1 MKKVFKTKKFC
12 RNLANV
18 VRVTLIILFWVIAIY
33 TVIIYSTNQTDAKN
47 PQFTDGN
54 LKVIMI
60 DVGNGD
66 CFLVLQNNKAMLI
79 DNGFF
84 STYSNVEKV
93 LEENNVKKIDYAILT
108 HLHPDHVGG
117 TYLLFMNYR
126 IDNLYMLERME
137 NVDMSLSDKL
147 FYYPTRAMI
156 KYNNLFANNIID
168 VKVGES
174 DYDFQFSDS
183 QVQFL
188 EPLNNNYEKINDYSL
203 VFKLTYGENKI
214 LFAADMEMLTE
225 NELLDANVDVSAD
238 VLKIGHHG
246 SNTSSSEDFLDS
258 VAPKFAIVSSDNGNH
273 NRYGHPVKRIVEY
286 LEKKNIPLYRTDELG
301 NVEFECDGEN
311 INFVQEPGDYKS
323 GTQFL
328 QEKMDQKRM

>member
-1 MKKVFKTKKFC
+1 MKKVFKTNKFC

-18 VRVTLIILFWVIAIY
+18 LRTTLIILFWVIAIY
-33 TVIIYSTNQTDAKN
+33 TVILYGTNKEVVQN
-47 PQFTDGN
+47 PKFTDGD

-84 STYSNVEKV
+84 STYSNIEKV
-93 LEENNVKKIDYAILT
+93 LKENNVKKIDYAILT

-117 TYLLFMNYR
+117 TYLLFLNYR
-126 IDNLYMLERME
+126 VNNLYMME
-137 NVDMSLSDKL
+137 HMDNVDMSLSDKL
-147 FYYPTRAMI
+147 FYYPTMAMI
-156 KYNNLFANNIID
+156 KYNNLFANNI
-168 VKVGES
+168 VNVVVGES
-174 DYDFQFSDS
+174 DYDFQFADS

-188 EPLNNNYEKINDYSL
+188 GPLNNNYEKVNDYSL
-203 VFKLTYGENKI
+203 VFKLTYGDNKI

-225 NELLDANVDVSAD
+225 KELLDANVDVSAD

-246 SNTSSSEDFLDS
+246 SNTSSSEEFLDS

-301 NVEFECDGEN
+301 NVEFECDGKN
-311 INFVQEPGDYKS
+311 INFNQKPGDYKS

-328 QEKMDQKRM
+328 QDKMETERM